1 MPKGYLKNPRVPIAE
16 AAKKETADRKKQKTS
31 NAAPIAENANV
42 RQIARS
48 SGDLLLN
55 AQITAPTVKDAAA
68 EEGLTATNAYAAK
81 RIGDFSR
88 QEILKKTLLIKQTA
102 RKRGYKLDELVHAP
116 ERLQDALDDYDLT
129 CFELGLYPLQDLL
142 AVWLSTT
149 AHQIV
154 ALQSAANVS
163 EAGAMI
169 AQHSAYCVSVIS
181 SAAMLSDKPPVFSIY
196 YLKTAYKM
204 FDQIQVSGTNSTNL
218 SVISGNGVNI
228 SISASEIAK
237 KTEIFAEIDADGG
250 EAAADGPALEA
261 FANGENKN
269 N

>member
-1 MPKGYLKNPRVPIAE
+1 MPKGYLKNPRAPLAE
-16 AAKKETADRKKQKTS
+16 AAKKETAERKKKQPTET
-31 NAAPIAENANV
+31 ENANKG
-42 RQIARS
+42 QIAR

-149 AHQIV
+149 SHQIV

-204 FDQIQVSGTNSTNL
+204 FDQVSGTNSTNL

-228 SISASEIAK
+228 SISAGEIAK
-237 KTEIFAEIDADGG
+237 KSEIFAEIDADGG
-250 EAAADGPALEA
+250 EAAADGPALA
-261 FANGENKN
+261 TFANGENEN

>member
-16 AAKKETADRKKQKTS
+16 AAKKETAERKKHKPPET
-31 NAAPIAENANV
+31 ENANAG
-42 RQIARS
+42 QIARS
-48 SGDLLLN
+48 SGGDLLLN

-88 QEILKKTLLIKQTA
+88 QEILKTTLLIKQEA

-116 ERLQDALDDYDLT
+116 ERLQAALDDYDLT

-149 AHQIV
+149 SHQIV

-181 SAAMLSDKPPVFSIY
+181 SAAMLSDKPPVFSLY

-228 SISASEIAK
+228 SISAGEIAK
-237 KTEIFAEIDADGG
+237 KTEIFAEIDDDGG
-250 EAAADGPALEA
+250 EAAAVET
-261 FANGENKN
+261 FANGESEN
-269 N
+269 NYNA

>member
-1 MPKGYLKNPRVPIAE
+1 MPKGYHKSPRVPIAE
-16 AAKKETADRKKQKTS
+16 AAIKETAERKKQKTS
-31 NAAPIAENANV
+31 DAATIADKGQV
-42 RQIARS
+42 ARS

-68 EEGLTATNAYAAK
+68 EEGLTATTAYAAK

-149 AHQIV
+149 SHQIV
-154 ALQSAANVS
+154 ALQSAANIS

-181 SAAMLSDKPPVFSIY
+181 SAAMLSDKPPLFSIY

-204 FDQIQVSGTNSTNL
+204 FDQVSISGTNSTNL

-228 SISASEIAK
+228 SISAGEIAK

-250 EAAADGPALEA
+250 EVAADGPALEA
-261 FANGENKN
+261 FTNGENKN
-269 N
+269 SYNT

>member
-31 NAAPIAENANV
+31 NAAPIAENVNAG
-42 RQIARS
+42 QIARS

-116 ERLQDALDDYDLT
+116 ER
-129 CFELGLYPLQDLL
+129 
-142 AVWLSTT
+142 
-149 AHQIV
+149 
-154 ALQSAANVS
+154 
-163 EAGAMI
+163 
-169 AQHSAYCVSVIS
+169 
-181 SAAMLSDKPPVFSIY
+181 
-196 YLKTAYKM
+196 
-204 FDQIQVSGTNSTNL
+204 
-218 SVISGNGVNI
+218 
-228 SISASEIAK
+228 
-237 KTEIFAEIDADGG
+237 
-250 EAAADGPALEA
+250 
-261 FANGENKN
+261 
-269 N
+269 

>member
-1 MPKGYLKNPRVPIAE
+1 MPKGYHKKPRVPIAE
-16 AAKKETADRKKQKTS
+16 AAKRETAERKKQQ
-31 NAAPIAENANV
+31 PPEAENANAG
-42 RQIARS
+42 QIACS

-88 QEILKKTLLIKQTA
+88 QEILKKTLLIKQAA

-116 ERLQDALDDYDLT
+116 ERLQAALDDYDLT

-149 AHQIV
+149 SHQIV

-169 AQHSAYCVSVIS
+169 AQHSAYCVSVIA

-204 FDQIQVSGTNSTNL
+204 FDQVSGTNSTNL
-218 SVISGNGVNI
+218 SVISGNGINI
-228 SISASEIAK
+228 SISAGEIAK
-237 KTEIFAEIDADGG
+237 KTEIFAEIDADGS
-250 EAAADGPALEA
+250 ETTTAAAVKTL
-261 FANGENKN
+261 ANGESKN